1 MEKRIDRELSDMD
14 GHCGNDFFCMDEAFP
29 WRDLLCGMSGSG
41 SFVSV
46 LRDGREN
53 WGGGWMVFYREC
65 LVFDLKGMSAYTL
78 VRNVLLQHIQSG
90 LCGFWD
96 YEQKTDWRDK
106 ISLSSVF
113 ASGRTVACALAD
125 VKVWFYPA
133 SFTVE
138 AALVL
143 SVVFLAIAALIR
155 HALCVHDMVSGSMI
169 LEEMVEKIRFRK
181 DGDEWENVYEAEGM
195 RKGNPRPYLGDY
207 KIDIQLESRQASG
220 TAKAGGWEGQI
231 YMKRF
236 QPETFLRQME
246 AMLEIGDVMDAGEDG
261 V

>member
-1 MEKRIDRELSDMD
+1 MD

-96 YEQKTDWRDK
+96 YEQKTDWREK

-125 VKVWFYPA
+125 LKVWFYPA

-181 DGDEWENVYEAEGM
+181 DGDEWENVYEAE
-195 RKGNPRPYLGDY
+195 R
-207 KIDIQLESRQASG
+207 RQASG

>member
-1 MEKRIDRELSDMD
+1 
-14 GHCGNDFFCMDEAFP
+14 
-29 WRDLLCGMSGSG
+29 
-41 SFVSV
+41 
-46 LRDGREN
+46 
-53 WGGGWMVFYREC
+53 MVFYREC

-96 YEQKTDWRDK
+96 YEQKTDWREK

-125 VKVWFYPA
+125 VKVRFYPA

-138 AALVL
+138 AALAL
-143 SVVFLAIAALIR
+143 SVVFLAIAVLIR